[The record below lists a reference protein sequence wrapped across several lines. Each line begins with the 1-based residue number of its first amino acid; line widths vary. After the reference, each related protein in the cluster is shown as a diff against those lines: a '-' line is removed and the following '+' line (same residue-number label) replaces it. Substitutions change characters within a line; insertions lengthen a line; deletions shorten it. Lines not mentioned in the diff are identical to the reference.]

1 MCKGKCTLPQQFKGD
16 TEVITKVEVFL
27 HVDDIVSII
36 FVFLQQSIKDLH
48 FYQSLAVKSG
58 ISHDMEWWHNSG
70 QHLYFCKCYKHHKP
84 TVISAGGTMNEMFH
98 STLLTTVILIS
109 YDF

>member
-16 TEVITKVEVFL
+16 TEVIAKVEVFL

-48 FYQSLAVKSG
+48 FNQSLAVKSG
-58 ISHDMEWWHNSG
+58 ISRHRMVTSTQG
-70 QHLYFCKCYKHHKP
+70 SIC
-84 TVISAGGTMNEMFH
+84 ISANATNTT
-98 STLLTTVILIS
+98 SLL
-109 YDF
+109 

>member
-1 MCKGKCTLPQQFKGD
+1 M
-16 TEVITKVEVFL
+16 IAKVEVLL

-48 FYQSLAVKSG
+48 FYQSLAVKSE
-58 ISHDMEWWHNSG
+58 ISHDMGMVTSAQGSICISANTTNTMS
-70 QHLYFCKCYKHHKP
+70 
-84 TVISAGGTMNEMFH
+84 SAGGTIIKMFH

-109 YDF
+109 YC